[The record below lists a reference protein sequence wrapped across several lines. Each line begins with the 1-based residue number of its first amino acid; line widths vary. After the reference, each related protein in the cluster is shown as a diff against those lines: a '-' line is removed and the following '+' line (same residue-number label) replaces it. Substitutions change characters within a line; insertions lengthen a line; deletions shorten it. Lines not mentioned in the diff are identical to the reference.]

1 MKVKKFIASAV
12 TVVAAFM
19 LSSCVKPIS
28 VDKYRPIVDLEYL
41 TGEEICEKRWYGDE
55 GIPKESNAE
64 ENNADNKSTTPRN
77 ITVRTSKYNK
87 CTSAMDEWEKRKD
100 YYEKDLEKCR
110 VFADLAAE
118 TYKKRYQSEAW
129 RDIRIASFRVFTI
142 GAIAAVAFDT
152 KMGLAAGLLEIPGF
166 TGFLNSAIAS
176 RNEHP
181 RASEAYQVARN
192 GAAQIVDKCMEKR
205 GYPLLFD
212 PKGQA
217 QVRGLCTDEGQCAD
231 DDNK

>member
-1 MKVKKFIASAV
+1 MKTKRFTASAV

-55 GIPKESNAE
+55 GIPKESNA
-64 ENNADNKSTTPRN
+64 DNKSTTPRN
-77 ITVRTSKYNK
+77 IIVRTSKYNN

-129 RDIRIASFRVFTI
+129 HDIRIASFRVFTI

-212 PKGQA
+212 IVDSDGKVLGP
-217 QVRGLCTDEGQCAD
+217 RGICAD
-231 DDNK
+231 KGKCDADDNK